1 MSGFLKIISNCGITL
16 DTNMLLI
23 IIDTNDK
30 LFIGVNIDDLP
41 KIGGIS
47 VFLQFSTAVQ
57 ISRLNWDEM
66 DGDRPRQ
73 LANWNCWGS
82 RVSWALLKLHVSHKF
97 PLCALWDL
105 YAEQTNPVPISSVW
119 VAGGLGV
126 QPSNCF
132 FNLPNTLSNYVLAWG
147 QLHAIYIRLT
157 FQFYSGFGC
166 RKVQPPS

>member
-57 ISRLNWDEM
+57 ISRLN
-66 DGDRPRQ
+66 
-73 LANWNCWGS
+73 
-82 RVSWALLKLHVSHKF
+82 
-97 PLCALWDL
+97 
-105 YAEQTNPVPISSVW
+105 
-119 VAGGLGV
+119 
-126 QPSNCF
+126 
-132 FNLPNTLSNYVLAWG
+132 
-147 QLHAIYIRLT
+147 
-157 FQFYSGFGC
+157 
-166 RKVQPPS
+166 